1 MVATVGVEMGVTV
14 VLIMGMLMGMRMAMT
29 LIFIVPML
37 VVVMGSITSF
47 PSIMPL
53 HPETPSRDSVSIATF
68 KPEGGQFYP

>member
-1 MVATVGVEMGVTV
+1 
-14 VLIMGMLMGMRMAMT
+14 MT

-47 PSIMPL
+47 PSIVPL